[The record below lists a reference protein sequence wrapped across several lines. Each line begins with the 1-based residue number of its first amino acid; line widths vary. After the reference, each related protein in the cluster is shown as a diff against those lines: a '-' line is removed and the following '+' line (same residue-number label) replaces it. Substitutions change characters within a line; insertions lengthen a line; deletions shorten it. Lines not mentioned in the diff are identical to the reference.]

1 MNKPHRGSTLIIVLV
16 LLTIMTFMGMALY
29 RSSDLAGMIA
39 GNVSSKQMATQVGD
53 MGLAAAEAVL
63 RGNIPAAAQA
73 GFVPT
78 QKEPD
83 GDGIPA
89 PVTEQEWSAAK
100 TSYGYTYRYLI
111 EKLCTNA
118 NPAVCTTTKIP
129 IPPPPT
135 GLNAPPGS
143 GGQYESAQM
152 YRVTVKITGPKN
164 LESYVQALYSK

>member
-1 MNKPHRGSTLIIVLV
+1 MKKPHQGSTLIIVLV

-53 MGLAAAEAVL
+53 MGLAAAEAIL

-73 GFVPT
+73 GFVIT
-78 QKEPD
+78 QKNT
-83 GDGIPA
+83 GSDGIPTS
-89 PVTEQEWSAAK
+89 VTEAEWSAAQI
-100 TSYGYTYRYLI
+100 SYGFTYRYLI

-118 NPAVCTTTKIP
+118 APPVCTTTSIP
-129 IPPPPT
+129 KPPS
-135 GLNAPPGS
+135 GGGQNAAPGS
-143 GGQYESAQM
+143 GGQYEVAQM